1 MYKYQTNCG
10 YKHNDTTHVVK
21 TFIHELDVSYS
32 PTYIFRGN
40 GYLKGGSLNYN

>member
-1 MYKYQTNCG
+1 MLTTGAK
-10 YKHNDTTHVVK
+10 TTHVVK